1 MSLLSDTYKARI
13 LKTKRGHNNGVYSNA
28 KPILILAIIEAIDEG
43 FLLGNCISFSNNE
56 LQKLYATIN
65 SRNYANE
72 GIYRA
77 HVKKTPFNLPY
88 FHLNAEDFYHI
99 KWKPGVIPPRQAES
113 PSGKFLTEN
122 VDYAYLDDTLWELL
136 QDKSVREEYKDA
148 IITHFLKTE

>member
-1 MSLLSDTYKARI
+1 MSLFSDTYKVRI

-43 FLLGNCISFSNNE
+43 FLLGNCIYFSNKE
-56 LQKLYATIN
+56 LQKLYATIY
-65 SRNYANE
+65 SRNYTCE

-77 HVKKTPFNLPY
+77 NTKKTPFNLPY

-99 KWKPGVIPPRQAES
+99 KWKPGVTPPHQSES

-122 VDYAYLDDTLWELL
+122 VDYAYLDDALWELL
-136 QDKSVREEYKDA
+136 QDKSVREEYKEA
-148 IITHFLKTE
+148 ILTHYLKTE